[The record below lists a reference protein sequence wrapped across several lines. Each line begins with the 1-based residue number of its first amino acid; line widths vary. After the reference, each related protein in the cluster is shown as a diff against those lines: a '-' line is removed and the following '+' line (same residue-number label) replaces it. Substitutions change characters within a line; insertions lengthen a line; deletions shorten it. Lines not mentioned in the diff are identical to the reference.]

1 MKLFDAGLEANGFI
15 AFGQFATGVF
25 AFGQVATGVVAVGQL
40 ARGLVSVGQ
49 LSIGV
54 VAFGQVAIGLAYGA
68 GMLGAGSLAGGL
80 VPVAAIA
87 RWPLGDV
94 FRDRTTLEVV
104 RRHPGRWGLFA
115 LVALAVFFLALVP
128 VAGILTSEVSDPTPR
143 R

>member
-1 MKLFDAGLEANGFI
+1 MKIFDAGLEANGFI

-54 VAFGQVAIGLAYGA
+54 IAFGQVAIGLVYGA
-68 GMLGAGSLAGGL
+68 GMLSVGSITGGL
-80 VPVAAIA
+80 VPVPALA
-87 RWPLGDV
+87 RWPLSDV
-94 FRDRTTLEVV
+94 FRDRTKFEVV
-104 RRHPGRWGLFA
+104 PQHPGRFGLFA
-115 LVALAVFFLALVP
+115 LVAAVVFFLALLP
-128 VAGILTSEVSDPTPR
+128 VGDILSSGLNDLAPR

>member
-1 MKLFDAGLEANGFI
+1 MKVFDAGLEANGFI

-54 VAFGQVAIGLAYGA
+54 IAFGQVAIGLVYGA
-68 GMLGAGSLAGGL
+68 GMLGIGSITGGL
-80 VPVAAIA
+80 VVLPALG
-87 RWPLGDV
+87 RWPLSQV
-94 FRDRTTLEVV
+94 FRDRTKFEVV
-104 RRHPGRWGLFA
+104 PQHPGRLALIA
-115 LVALAVFFLALVP
+115 LVAAVVFFLAVLP
-128 VAGILTSEVSDPTPR
+128 VGDILSSAFNDPTPR